1 MSRTGLQGCIC
12 PQCVVDDDVR
22 ATHGRWIEL
31 MSLFNERQARLYAAE
46 KAMALGHGGITLVSE
61 VLGLSERTIR
71 RGSRSWRREIWVR
84 CRKEPAVLALDGKRA
99 KKSIRP
105 SWMTWNC

>member
-1 MSRTGLQGCIC
+1 
-12 PQCVVDDDVR
+12 
-22 ATHGRWIEL
+22 
-31 MSLFNERQARLYAAE
+31 MSLFNERQAWLYAAE

-71 RGSRSWRREIWVR
+71 CGIEELEAGDLGEMPERARR
-84 CRKEPAVLALDGKRA
+84 PALDGKRA

>member
-71 RGSRSWRREIWVR
+71 RDRGVGGGRS
-84 CRKEPAVLALDGKRA
+84 G
-99 KKSIRP
+99 
-105 SWMTWNC
+105 